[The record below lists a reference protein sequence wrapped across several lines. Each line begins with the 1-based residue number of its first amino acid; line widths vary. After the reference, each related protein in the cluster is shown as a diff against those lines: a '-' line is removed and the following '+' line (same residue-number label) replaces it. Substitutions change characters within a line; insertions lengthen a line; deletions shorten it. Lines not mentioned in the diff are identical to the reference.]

1 MPTTQVV
8 SISDG
13 PRITVADLIGA
24 PMMVPTR
31 MKELMTN
38 VFFSESLLRNAGANP
53 AGLVGYSE
61 GDPSFLDGDV
71 QDVAEFGEIPV
82 SAGRMGVPRVA
93 IATKRAIGVR
103 VSREMR
109 DENRVGAVQ
118 QQMIQMRNT
127 FVRADS
133 NAAKALINA
142 GVPTMAVDD
151 AWDTAGGKPRRD
163 IADAILEV
171 TQAAPA
177 PGDVASPEEWYG
189 FQPDVFVYNPGLFP
203 VLMDNE
209 DFLKV
214 FQGNIANENIN
225 YTGVMPGRVHGL
237 IPIASMSWP
246 VGEVLIAERGTIG
259 FYSDTRALEFTAL
272 YPEGNGPNGGPRET
286 WRSDASHKR
295 AMALDQPKAGIRLT
309 GLVTP

>member
-1 MPTTQVV
+1 MATTSVI

-13 PRITVADLIGA
+13 PRTTVADLIGS

-31 MKELMTN
+31 LKEMMTN
-38 VFFSESLLRNAGANP
+38 VFISESLLRNAGPNP

-61 GDPSFLDGDV
+61 GDPSFLDSDV

-82 SAGRMGVPRVA
+82 AAGRMGVPRVA
-93 IATKRAIGVR
+93 VSVKRALGVR

-109 DENRVGAVQ
+109 DENRLGAVQ
-118 QQMIQMRNT
+118 KQMMQLRNT

-133 NAAKALINA
+133 IAAKALINA
-142 GVPTMAVDD
+142 GVPTMPVSN
-151 AWDTAGGKPRRD
+151 AWDSGTGTPRRD
-163 IADAILEV
+163 IADAIFEV
-171 TQAAPA
+171 TQATPA
-177 PGDVASPEEWYG
+177 TDIASPEEWYG
-189 FQPDVFVYNPGLFP
+189 FQPDIFVYNPGLFP

-209 DFLKV
+209 DFVKV
-214 FQGNIANENIN
+214 YQGNIANENLN

-246 VGEVLIAERGTIG
+246 IGEVLIAERGTIG
-259 FYSDTRALEFTAL
+259 FYSDTRPLEFTGL

-286 WRSDASHKR
+286 WRADSSHKR